1 MTQIPATPHAMQRLL
16 NASMSIGDVVKDEVN
31 TYYKAKYL
39 TLPKLL
45 NVVRPRLAENGLTL
59 HSCLNIDR
67 VTKTVIVQTSIFD
80 VVDGSLVLTSEFPV
94 TEMAMQKVGASCT
107 YGTRQNIM
115 QLLCI
120 SAVEDDDG
128 NSAINVQ
135 VMPTPQQ
142 QHQPPQPP
150 QSPRSPLMPGEQ
162 PWPPQVPSS
171 PFL

>member
-1 MTQIPATPHAMQRLL
+1 MTQAPAMPHAMQRLL

-67 VTKTVIVQTSIFD
+67 ATKTVIVQTSIFD

-94 TEMAMQKVGASCT
+94 TDMAMQKVGAACT

-128 NSAINVQ
+128 NSAINAQAV
-135 VMPTPQQ
+135 PAPPQQ
-142 QHQPPQPP
+142 QQPQ
-150 QSPRSPLMPGEQ
+150 RGPLMPGEH
-162 PWPPQVPSS
+162 PWPQQQPSS

>member
-1 MTQIPATPHAMQRLL
+1 
-16 NASMSIGDVVKDEVN
+16 MSIGDVVKDEVN

-45 NVVRPRLAENGLTL
+45 SVVRPRLAENGLTL
-59 HSCLNIDR
+59 HSCLSIDR
-67 VTKTVIVQTSIFD
+67 ATKTVIVQTSIFD
-80 VVDGSLVLTSEFPV
+80 VVDGALVLTSEFPV
-94 TEMAMQKVGASCT
+94 TDMAMQKVGAACT

-128 NSAINVQ
+128 NSAINAQAIPV
-135 VMPTPQQ
+135 PPQQ
-142 QHQPPQPP
+142 QPQQRGPV
-150 QSPRSPLMPGEQ
+150 MPGEQ
-162 PWPPQVPSS
+162 PWPAQAPAS

>member
-1 MTQIPATPHAMQRLL
+1 
-16 NASMSIGDVVKDEVN
+16 MSIGDIVKDETN

-45 NVVRPRLAENGLTL
+45 SVVRPRLAENGLTL

-67 VTKTVIVQTSIFD
+67 ATKTVIVQTSIFD
-80 VVDGSLVLTSEFPV
+80 VADGTLILTSEFPV
-94 TEMAMQKVGASCT
+94 VEMAMQKVGAACT

-115 QLLCI
+115 QMLCI

-128 NSAINVQ
+128 NSAATQQAGAQPVAAP
-135 VMPTPQQ
+135 VMPAYPMPQ
-142 QHQPPQPP
+142 QPPQQP
-150 QSPRSPLMPGEQ
+150 QRGPLMPGEQ
-162 PWPPQVPSS
+162 PWPQSAPPS